1 MSGINNMIS
10 DISSLSKKVRKD
22 LVTLTDIYSKL
33 YEEVNHKF
41 KEELIRQNGSI
52 SGLDD
57 FYSLVITLK
66 GDKIKVRNALS
77 LLSSLKDISQFSV
90 SEEALEEEK
99 KKKEESDISDILEQ
113 VSNRDV
119 ETTEFTETTIDEI
132 LEETDKN

>member
-113 VSNRDV
+113 VSNREV